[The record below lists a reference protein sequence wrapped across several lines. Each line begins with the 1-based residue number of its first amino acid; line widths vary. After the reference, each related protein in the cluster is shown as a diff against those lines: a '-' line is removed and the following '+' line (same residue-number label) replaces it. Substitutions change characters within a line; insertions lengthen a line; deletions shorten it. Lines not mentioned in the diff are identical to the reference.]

1 MMREYNGEP
10 GNGETDVA
18 LRVRRVFLSTLGTY
32 YEAILQEDW
41 GHVRT
46 TASHSG
52 GRRHFNAPIGRS
64 YALLSGNCFVPDTTV
79 CLEFQGPGEG
89 SMKMLLIE
97 AFKLKT

>member
-1 MMREYNGEP
+1 MVREYDSEP

-18 LRVRRVFLSTLGTY
+18 LSMRRVFLSTLGTY

-46 TASHSG
+46 TASHSS

-64 YALLSGNCFVPDTTV
+64 YALLSGNCFVSDTTV
-79 CLEFQGPGEG
+79 CLEFQGTGEG
-89 SMKMLLIE
+89 SIKVLLTE